1 MEHNFRVAAEALHVL
16 QHIRCRGE
24 ALRRVFLHGVHR
36 NLFEALRNGRV
47 NARGRC
53 GLCLHLHDG
62 DGDRVIRNE
71 RQLTREH
78 FIQHDTHG
86 INIGLIVNI
95 TAARLLR
102 RDIVHRADGLVGH
115 GLRFCLREACDT
127 EIRHLNGAV
136 FQQHDV
142 LRLDVS
148 VNDALFVGV
157 LQSAEDLHRKVQ
169 RLSPFD
175 LALLLNVLLQG
186 DAVNVLHDDIL
197 DAVAEA
203 DVIDLDDIRVRKHR
217 NGFRFIAET
226 AQEIAVARKLFL
238 QNFNG
243 DPALFNVVIRLIHVC
258 HAAYAEKLVD
268 LVSAVQTL
276 AYIFIHSFSSFLSG
290 SRSPRRSHYR
300 CRPCCLHSGS
310 AHRRVLLPDSC

>member
-47 NARGRC
+47 DARGRC

-78 FIQHDTHG
+78 FIQHDAHR
-86 INIGLIVNI
+86 INIGLIVDI

-115 GLRFCLREACDT
+115 GLRFCLREACDA

-136 FQQHDV
+136 LEQHDV

-175 LALLLNVLLQG
+175 LALLLNILLQG
-186 DAVNVLHDDIL
+186 DAIDILHDDVL
-197 DAVAEA
+197 NAVTKA
-203 DVIDLDDIRVRKHR
+203 DIIDLDDIRVRKHR
-217 NGFRFIAET
+217 NSFRFIAET
-226 AQEIAVARKLFL
+226 AQKIAVARKLFL
-238 QNFNG
+238 
-243 DPALFNVVIRLIHVC
+243 
-258 HAAYAEKLVD
+258 
-268 LVSAVQTL
+268 
-276 AYIFIHSFSSFLSG
+276 
-290 SRSPRRSHYR
+290 
-300 CRPCCLHSGS
+300 
-310 AHRRVLLPDSC
+310 